1 MKCLSPCL
9 YLSISF
15 PKGNIQVE
23 ILFEHFIF
31 QCMFLG
37 KGEFWWGMRKISEF
51 SLRVLAG
58 SLSMYKFDNTAY
70 KRVKGVQKGCLAH
83 KMAMT

>member
-1 MKCLSPCL
+1 
-9 YLSISF
+9 
-15 PKGNIQVE
+15 
-23 ILFEHFIF
+23 
-31 QCMFLG
+31 
-37 KGEFWWGMRKISEF
+37 MRKISEF